1 MMIALVSSGILN
13 DVVVII
19 VIRITGTRAKAATLA
34 YGGKGRHTTVQT
46 AWRANNAEEHQVDN
60 TWVIT

>member
-1 MMIALVSSGILN
+1 MIALASSGILN
-13 DVVVII
+13 VVVII

-34 YGGKGRHTTVQT
+34 YGGKGRHATVQT
-46 AWRANNAEEHQVDN
+46 AWRANNADEHQVDY